1 MKKMMAVA
9 MAAALAAPAFAGD
22 YYAGADIGRNRFSAE
37 GVSLNRTGIAVFGG
51 YKLNETV
58 AIEAG
63 YRSLINDTYRNAN
76 GSADIKLYA
85 LQLSG
90 VFSMPVATDFTLYGR
105 LGLNNVRGSVKASGN
120 GVKLDVSDNSTKALF
135 GFGGTYAFSKDVALR
150 VEFQK
155 PVKEVSVL
163 SAGVQFAF

>member
-9 MAAALAAPAFAGD
+9 LAAALAAPAFAGD
-22 YYAGADIGRNRFSAE
+22 YYAGADIGRNRFSDS
-37 GVSLNRTGIAVFGG
+37 GITLNRTGIAVFGG
-51 YKLNETV
+51 YKLNETI

-63 YRSLINDTYRNAN
+63 YRSLINDTYRDST
-76 GSADIKLYA
+76 GSADVKLYA

-90 VFSMPVATDFTLYGR
+90 VFSAPVSSDFTIYGR
-105 LGLNNVRGSVKASGN
+105 LGLNNLRATINASAPGL
-120 GVKLDVSDNSTKALF
+120 KFDLSDNSTKALF

-163 SAGVQFAF
+163 SAGVQFSF